1 MIKEHRTKRCYAG
14 ARCDK
19 YGSMPRMPKSEV
31 PERLTKVDLIAG
43 LQLEQERGNKP
54 VRDSVQAKLKSVAV
68 TGRRDGVGARYLLT
82 ARFLY
87 NRHKLPRRKRQFVR
101 AYNFEFKMVDLG
113 RKLRLA
119 Q

>member
-1 MIKEHRTKRCYAG
+1 MLKEHRTKRCDAG
-14 ARCDK
+14 SGCDK
-19 YGSMPRMPKSEV
+19 YGSMSRMPKGEV
-31 PERLTKVDLIAG
+31 PERLAEVNLITR

-54 VRDSVQAKLKSVAV
+54 VRYSVQAKLKSVVV
-68 TGRRDGVGARYLLT
+68 TGRRDGIGASYLLA

-87 NRHKLPRRKRQFVR
+87 NRHKLPWRERQFVR
-101 AYNFEFKMVDLG
+101 TYDFEFKMVDLG